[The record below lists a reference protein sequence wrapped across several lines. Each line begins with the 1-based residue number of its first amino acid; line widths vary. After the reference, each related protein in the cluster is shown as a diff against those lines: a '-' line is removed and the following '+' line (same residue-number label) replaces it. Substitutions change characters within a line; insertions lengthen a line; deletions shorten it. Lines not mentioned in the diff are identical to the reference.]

1 MERLPSLN
9 AVRYFEATARH
20 QSFTAAAQA
29 LNVTP
34 GAVSRMVQ
42 ALEEE
47 LGAPLF
53 TRNGRFIALTPAGA
67 LYHKEVSAA
76 LSRIGTASQRVRDST
91 RGEALSLIVN
101 AGFATRW
108 LVQRL
113 ADFQRLHPQIHV
125 DILGGEA
132 DEKVYGDQAQMA
144 VRYGVPPWPGNVATR
159 LPIGAVLGVVCSPAL
174 AAASGPVRDAKDL
187 ISKPLLAYASGKRDP
202 WQDYFA
208 HLGMPPPN
216 LGSSRR
222 FAQLLMV
229 VEAATSGLGFA
240 LVPLVLVEADLA
252 SGRLVQAMAQ
262 TLESER
268 GYYITHAK
276 HADSDSKVMLFKKW
290 LTATARKS
298 ALQSTARS
306 R

>member
-53 TRNGRFIALTPAGA
+53 TRNGRFISLTPAGA
-67 LYHKEVSAA
+67 AYQREVGAA
-76 LSRIGTASQRVRDST
+76 LDRIATASQRVRDST
-91 RGEALSLIVN
+91 TDEALSLIVN

-113 ADFQRLHPQIHV
+113 SDFQRLNPQIHIN
-125 DILGGEA
+125 ILGGEA
-132 DEKVYGDQAQMA
+132 DESAYGHQAQMA

-159 LPIGAVLGVVCSPAL
+159 LPIGALLGVVCSPGL
-174 AAASGPVRDAKDL
+174 AAASGPLLEAKDL
-187 ISKPLLAYASGKRDP
+187 IGKPLLAYASGKRDP

-208 HLGMPPPN
+208 HFELPIPN
-216 LGSSRR
+216 LRTSRR
-222 FAQLLMV
+222 FSQILMV
-229 VEAATSGLGFA
+229 AEAATSGLGFA
-240 LVPLVLVEADLA
+240 LVPLFLVEADLA
-252 SGRLVQAMAQ
+252 SGRLVRAVAQ

-268 GYYITHAK
+268 GYYVTHAK
-276 HADSDSKVMLFKKW
+276 RADSDGKVLLFKKW
-290 LTATARKS
+290 LMATARKS
-298 ALQSTARS
+298 AARTS
-306 R
+306 PRSQ

>member
-53 TRNGRFIALTPAGA
+53 ARNGRFISLTPAGA
-67 LYHKEVSAA
+67 AYQKEVSAA
-76 LSRIGTASQRVRDST
+76 LERIATASERVRGST
-91 RGEALSLIVN
+91 NDEALSLIVN
-101 AGFATRW
+101 AAFATRW
-108 LVQRL
+108 LVPRL
-113 ADFQRLHPQIHV
+113 SEFQRQHPQIHIN
-125 DILGGEA
+125 ILGGEA
-132 DEKVYGDQAQMA
+132 DEKAYGHQAQLGI
-144 VRYGVPPWPGNVATR
+144 RYGVAPWPGSVATR
-159 LPIGAVLGVVCSPAL
+159 LPVGSLLGVVCSPEL
-174 AAASGPVRDAKDL
+174 AAASGPLHGPKDL
-187 ISKPLLAYASGKRDP
+187 IDKPLLAYTTGRRDP

-208 HLGMPPPN
+208 HFELPMPN
-216 LGSSRR
+216 LSTSRR
-222 FAQLLMV
+222 LYQLLMV
-229 VEAATSGLGFA
+229 AEAATSGLGFA
-240 LVPLVLVEADLA
+240 LVPLFLFETELA
-252 SGRLVQAMAQ
+252 SGRLIQAVPQ

-268 GYYITHAK
+268 GYYVTHARR
-276 HADSDSKVMLFKKW
+276 ADSDGKVLLFKKW
-290 LTATARKS
+290 LIATARKS
-298 ALQSTARS
+298 AIRASPRS

>member
-1 MERLPSLN
+1 MDHLPSLN
-9 AVRYFEATARH
+9 AVRYFEASARH
-20 QSFTAAAQA
+20 QSFTAAAHE

-53 TRNGRFIALTPAGA
+53 TRSGRFIALTLAGVA
-67 LYHKEVSAA
+67 YQKEVSAA
-76 LSRIGTASQRVRDST
+76 LGRIATASQRVRDSASN
-91 RGEALSLIVN
+91 EALSLIVN

-113 ADFQRLHPQIHV
+113 ADFQRLHPQIRV

-132 DEKVYGDQAQMA
+132 DEKAYGDQAQMA
-144 VRYGVPPWPGNVATR
+144 VRYGVPPWPGSVATR
-159 LPIGAVLGVVCSPAL
+159 LPIGGVLGVVCAPTLS
-174 AAASGPVRDAKDL
+174 AASGPLKEAKDL
-187 ISKPLLAYASGKRDP
+187 LGKPLLAYASGKRDP
-202 WQDYFA
+202 WQDFFT
-208 HLGMPPPN
+208 HFELPQPN
-216 LGSSRR
+216 LGNARR

-240 LVPLVLVEADLA
+240 LVPLFLVEADLA
-252 SGRLVQAMAQ
+252 SGRLVQAIPQ
-262 TLESER
+262 TLQSER

-276 HADSDSKVMLFKKW
+276 RADSDSKVLLFKKW

-298 ALQSTARS
+298 ALQAAPRS